1 MVRTIKISYEA
12 SGISDTGLKK
22 CSDRARRLNLD
33 KSTLEIVPLNTQP
46 RCKEMLISL
55 RKIIQAISLHS
66 KDLSRRYGLTGPQ
79 LVILNDIAGHQ
90 ALSVTQ
96 LARSSSLSQATVT
109 DILNRLEKRE
119 LVERTRDDA
128 DRRRVMIRIT
138 DKGRDILSQAPP
150 PLQEMFVSRYTHL
163 AEWEQLM
170 ILSALKRIVELMSA
184 NELDAAPFLMTE
196 ELWNEK

>member
-1 MVRTIKISYEA
+1 M
-12 SGISDTGLKK
+12 
-22 CSDRARRLNLD
+22 D
-33 KSTLEIVPLNTQP
+33 KTTFENEPLNAQQH
-46 RCKEMLISL
+46 CKEMLISL

-119 LVERTRDDA
+119 LVERTRDDT

-170 ILSALKRIVELMSA
+170 ILSALKRIVGLMSA
-184 NELDAAPFLMTE
+184 NQLEAAPFLMTD